1 VLDFSLFIARATQD
15 FVGREWLAAR
25 VDEFLSEHER
35 GYVHIQALPGM
46 GKTAFAANLAHS
58 RGWPHHFNARR
69 IGVVSF
75 EAFLRNVRAQLV
87 VQHALDLRPPADQDL
102 KHSLFLDRMLVEAG
116 RQLTAR
122 GERAVVVVDGLDEA
136 EPGPEGS
143 QPLFLPTVLPS
154 GIRMVVLGRQDSQ
167 PRLAAEQ
174 PLLPLTIDPA
184 DPENE
189 RDIRAFLDHS
199 ARGVLASLL
208 AFHGKSASWFID
220 AMDQASQGNFMYVR
234 SVVNDIL
241 RGSDVVTDLGKL
253 PKGLEDYYE
262 RHWQRIERA
271 SGGDDWPSRLLFPTL
286 CVLSVADAPITLDDI
301 EAVLHVGFPHL
312 RGTSAGAVMAALSR
326 WGQFLVREPTPSGP
340 AFQVYHKS
348 FQEFL
353 RSKPQV
359 SSELAR
365 RDAMSWIATA
375 VMRAHLGK
383 GPDDA

>member
-1 VLDFSLFIARATQD
+1 VLS
-15 FVGREWLAAR
+15 
-25 VDEFLSEHER
+25 
-35 GYVHIQALPGM
+35 
-46 GKTAFAANLAHS
+46 
-58 RGWPHHFNARR
+58 
-69 IGVVSF
+69 
-75 EAFLRNVRAQLV
+75 
-87 VQHALDLRPPADQDL
+87 
-102 KHSLFLDRMLVEAG
+102 
-116 RQLTAR
+116 
-122 GERAVVVVDGLDEA
+122 
-136 EPGPEGS
+136 
-143 QPLFLPTVLPS
+143 
-154 GIRMVVLGRQDSQ
+154 
-167 PRLAAEQ
+167 
-174 PLLPLTIDPA
+174 
-184 DPENE
+184 
-189 RDIRAFLDHS
+189 
-199 ARGVLASLL
+199 SLL
-208 AFHGKSASWFID
+208 AFHGKSAAWFID

-312 RGTSAGAVMAALSR
+312 GGTSAGAVMAALSR